1 VQTAESTR
9 SFVVSVNT
17 LTVLEAKRQAGD
29 GFRPTIFD
37 GADEE

>member
-9 SFVVSVNT
+9 NFCISANG
-17 LTVLEAKRQAGD
+17 LTVLEADRQAGD
-29 GFRPTIFD
+29 GFRRTIFD